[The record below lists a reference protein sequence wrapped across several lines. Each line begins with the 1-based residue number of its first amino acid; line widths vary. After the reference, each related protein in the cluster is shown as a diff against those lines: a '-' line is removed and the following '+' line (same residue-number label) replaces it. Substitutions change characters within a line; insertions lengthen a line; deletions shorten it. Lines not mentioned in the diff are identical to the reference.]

1 MKAPVYF
8 YFAVREKGRCYRFR
22 FVKADI
28 PQRSKGGPRPEQA
41 VLEQFASVLSE
52 EILRHP
58 EQWYN
63 YYDFWGFK
71 KG

>member
-1 MKAPVYF
+1 M
-8 YFAVREKGRCYRFR
+8 
-22 FVKADI
+22 KADI
-28 PQRSKGGPRPEQA
+28 PQRSKEGPRPEQA

-63 YYDFWGFK
+63 YYDFWEFK